1 MKHTTALALICLCLF
16 WSPAFAQEDETAEPA
31 QAQAQPGEPAP
42 QEEPAEGAAADEPGE
57 PSEPSEASA
66 EPTPALERP
75 HNPLMP
81 GSDLPHHRPTPVE
94 AVPETFKPAPKPD
107 DDPLSGV
114 GGDGLRV
121 VRIKEPKPPVL
132 YVNPELSLG
141 GMFSNYRSL
150 GNFAYLAFGGG
161 VGTTFRE
168 QWHFRLN
175 VWALGEPHQHRKEL
189 PSAGE
194 EPVYEKQTRTLW
206 FVQPAAY
213 AMYNLARYPDYHYF
227 IPMDL
232 YFGVKVGANIFRTDK
247 PFYRVKDEANFLYG
261 VALYPRFYVYKRA
274 FGFSPTVELSTIDYL
289 RNFFL
294 HYGVTVFWDFEVIG
308 APGE

>member
-1 MKHTTALALICLCLF
+1 MKHGATLALICLWLLVL
-16 WSPAFAQEDETAEPA
+16 PAFAQEDAESPRPVADGEAPA
-31 QAQAQPGEPAP
+31 APDAPGEADPPADG
-42 QEEPAEGAAADEPGE
+42 EAAP
-57 PSEPSEASA
+57 ASA
-66 EPTPALERP
+66 PPTTKP

-81 GSDLPHHRPTPVE
+81 GSELPHHRPTPVQ
-94 AVPETFKPAPKPD
+94 AVPETFKSPPKPD

-121 VRIKEPKPPVL
+121 VRIQEPKPPVL
-132 YVNPELSLG
+132 FVNPELAFG

-150 GNFAYLAFGGG
+150 GNFTYIAFGGG
-161 VGTTFRE
+161 VGMTYKE
-168 QWHFRLN
+168 DWHFRLN
-175 VWALGEPHQHRKEL
+175 VWALGEPHRHSKEL
-189 PSAGE
+189 APLGA
-194 EPVYEKQTRTLW
+194 EPQYDTRTQTLW

-232 YFGVKVGANIFRTDK
+232 YFGVKIGVNVFLAEEEV
-247 PFYRVKDEANFLYG
+247 YRIRNETNFLYG
-261 VALYPRFYVYKRA
+261 IALYPRFYVYKRA
-274 FGFSPTVELSTIDYL
+274 FGFSPTVELATIDYL